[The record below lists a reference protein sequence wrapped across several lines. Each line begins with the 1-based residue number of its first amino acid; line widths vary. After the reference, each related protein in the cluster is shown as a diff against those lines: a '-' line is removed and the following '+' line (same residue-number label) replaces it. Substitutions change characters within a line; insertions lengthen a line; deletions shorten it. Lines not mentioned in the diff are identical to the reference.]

1 MTRLPETSVVVG
13 PALTADQL
21 FDFYQ
26 RNNIC
31 EVGFGKDVAARILDH
46 PHVVVGAFAGDELV
60 GLARATFDGL
70 SAAIMELPLDLRWR
84 RAGTNGSLMEG
95 DAFGLGVRLGRALLD
110 ELERL
115 GSTFVSGYVVHG
127 VEQVFY
133 ESLGFRENEGHL
145 VYCVDTRPYRRG

>member
-1 MTRLPETSVVVG
+1 
-13 PALTADQL
+13 
-21 FDFYQ
+21 
-26 RNNIC
+26 
-31 EVGFGKDVAARILDH
+31 
-46 PHVVVGAFAGDELV
+46 
-60 GLARATFDGL
+60 
-70 SAAIMELPLDLRWR
+70 MELPLDLRWR

-133 ESLGFRENEGHL
+133 ESLGFEENEGHL